1 MFSCFNKKKITTQYP
16 TNLNKVN
23 SVFCAPKKSQYS
35 LVLKYALGWN
45 LDCMGKEC
53 RQERKRK
60 SRILV
65 EEGFQYM
72 WNGKGNA
79 STVEWTWRLQNCDS
93 VFSPRGSFTGS
104 QQMINQMK
112 NMEAFFWKEV
122 CVTLYKMD
130 LKMRHLRK
138 TFFLNFIH

>member
-1 MFSCFNKKKITTQYP
+1 MQTREKKKKQDSSRRGVSVYVEW
-16 TNLNKVN
+16 KGERFHSGVN
-23 SVFCAPKKSQYS
+23 MKAPK
-35 LVLKYALGWN
+35 L
-45 LDCMGKEC
+45 
-53 RQERKRK
+53 
-60 SRILV
+60 
-65 EEGFQYM
+65 
-72 WNGKGNA
+72 
-79 STVEWTWRLQNCDS
+79 RL
-93 VFSPRGSFTGS
+93 FSPRGSFTGS